1 MANQGPLS
9 RSLHFH
15 HASAFGVAGQID
27 RPEKQTIPTQA
38 AIALAPTGGKGSHR
52 VENYRVP
59 GVLSFSA
66 AYVEVG
72 GSLDE
77 RNDAHTTYAS
87 SVIENLNICDV
98 VTADRVVSRLTIY
111 LPAKPEGTGNK
122 SEKPAKSKRKSKSDS
137 RIEEF
142 NPEPSFSISGSHFK
156 NLRVAGHQID
166 IKLAAGTFQKYDTYS
181 KFANAADAGDWLVGT
196 NIDIDDLDPGDHNRN
211 VLAEIQTRLNHWQNR
226 TQHHDKAFW
235 CSPIAHADLQGLVV
249 NSELRSFGG
258 LLCVP
263 RFGVLYLAE
272 LRIHRSHRHFNM
284 IRVQMCSPADGGI
297 TGGGTGGGGTGM
309 PPP

>member
-196 NIDIDDLDPGDHNRN
+196 NIDIDDRLMRQAMRSSGARTKRA
-211 VLAEIQTRLNHWQNR
+211 VVEEGLRLLIQTKGQAAIRRLRGKVGWQG
-226 TQHHDKAFW
+226 
-235 CSPIAHADLQGLVV
+235 DL
-249 NSELRSFGG
+249 NSS
-258 LLCVP
+258 
-263 RFGVLYLAE
+263 
-272 LRIHRSHRHFNM
+272 
-284 IRVQMCSPADGGI
+284 RVERVK
-297 TGGGTGGGGTGM
+297 
-309 PPP
+309 